1 MMFDSFIQVAGIKDQ
16 AEAELLVKCGVRYLG
31 FPLRLPV
38 HEEDISEREA
48 SAIIGTLMPPA
59 CGVLI
64 TYLDRAGDIIEFCT
78 SLGVSVVQLHGDV
91 EAAELRSIKEHQPAL
106 TVIKSLVIGQ
116 HPIDH
121 LLDMLE
127 HTTPYVDA
135 YLTDTFD
142 PDTGASGATGR
153 THDWRLSRQLV
164 RQSSRPVIL
173 AGGLNPANVRDAILA
188 VRPSGVDAHTGL
200 EDASGRKSEANVM
213 EFVSEARKAF
223 RILRETAGAR

>member
-1 MMFDSFIQVAGIKDQ
+1 MRFDNFIQVAGIRDR

-48 SAIIGTLMPPA
+48 SAIIGTLRSPA

-78 SLGVSVVQLHGDV
+78 SLGVSVVQLHGDIV
-91 EAAELRSIKEHQPAL
+91 PAELRRIKKHQPAL

-121 LLDMLE
+121 LLDILE

-142 PDTGASGATGR
+142 PETGASGATGR

-173 AGGLNPANVRDAILA
+173 AGGLNPANVRGAILA
-188 VRPSGVDAHTGL
+188 VRPSGVDTHTGL